1 MHVFYLVPTRQHRH
15 QIHFGEHVRGLIDP
29 WMDSPIPASE
39 IRPGMAMTS
48 AARADKTA
56 AIRCIRLAR
65 NAANEGVTAGGGAR
79 ARLFALAATELQKAR
94 WQACSAIACGGV

>member
-48 AARADKTA
+48 AARAECTRLGIRWATWSLPRDTSRTYERRRALVEGNGAGKPTA
-56 AIRCIRLAR
+56 RTGRHTWRPVPVL
-65 NAANEGVTAGGGAR
+65 T
-79 ARLFALAATELQKAR
+79 
-94 WQACSAIACGGV
+94 